1 MAPLVTAYRLF
12 DLSLARRTQLSH
24 CLSRLTFTGP
34 EVGKMATYA
43 PDQRVKLLF
52 PDSKGRPSALPHQ
65 PDWLAIRRAMP
76 VADRPPMR
84 TYTIRLLRPEQ
95 GEVDIDFVLHG
106 DEGPATRWALNAAIG
121 DTVQIVAPDRT
132 FPGQAGGYEWKPAP
146 GTKHVLLIG
155 DETALPAIAGILDEL
170 AVLPAPPT
178 VQAFI
183 EVPEARDVM
192 ELPRW
197 PGLEVEWMPRAD
209 TGEAQPMVA
218 ALQRARL
225 PAMKVDTQA
234 ETLEMIDLDKKIVWH
249 RAAPVDDGFYAWI
262 AGEASSVL
270 AIRHHLINE
279 RGVDRRALNLM
290 GYWRRG
296 QSVDDRAA

>member
-12 DLSLARRTQLSH
+12 DLSLTRRATLTH

-34 EVGKMATYA
+34 QVGRMATHA

-52 PDSKGRPSALPHQ
+52 PDAKGRPSALPHR
-65 PDWLAIRRAMP
+65 PDWLAIRRALP
-76 VADRPPMR
+76 LADRPPMR
-84 TYTIRLLRPEQ
+84 TYTIRHLRADA

-106 DEGPATRWALNAAIG
+106 DEGPASRWALHAQAG
-121 DTVQIVAPDRT
+121 DTIQIVAPDRA
-132 FPGQAGGYEWKPAP
+132 FAGQVGGYEWKPAP
-146 GTKHVLLIG
+146 RTKHVLLIG
-155 DETALPAIAGILDEL
+155 DETALPAIAGILDRL
-170 AVLPAPPT
+170 AAFPAPPA

-183 EVPEARDVM
+183 EIPGAGDIL

-197 PGLEVEWMPRAD
+197 PSLEVEWMPRAD
-209 TGEAQPMVA
+209 SAERQPMAA
-218 ALQRARL
+218 ALKRARL
-225 PAMKVDTQA
+225 PAMRTTA
-234 ETLEMIDLDKKIVWH
+234 PTEAIETIDLDKKILWD
-249 RAAPVDDGFYAWI
+249 RAAPVDEGFYAWI

-296 QSVDDRAA
+296 QALDDRI

>member
-1 MAPLVTAYRLF
+1 MAPLVSAYRLF
-12 DLSLARRTQLSH
+12 DLSLARRATLTH

-34 EVGKMATYA
+34 QIGQMATHA

-52 PDSKGRPSALPHQ
+52 PDPKGRPSSLPHQ
-65 PDWLAIRRAMP
+65 PDWLAIRRALP
-76 VADRPPMR
+76 LADRPPMR
-84 TYTIRLLRPEQ
+84 TYTIRHLRADA

-106 DEGPATRWALNAAIG
+106 DEGPASRWALHAQTG
-121 DTVQIVAPDRT
+121 DTVQIVAPDRA
-132 FPGQAGGYEWKPAP
+132 FAGEAGGYEWKPAA

-155 DETALPAIAGILDEL
+155 DETALPAIAGILDQL
-170 AVLPAPPT
+170 AASSAPPS

-183 EVPEARDVM
+183 EVPDTGDIM
-192 ELPRW
+192 QLPCW
-197 PGLEVEWMPRAD
+197 PGLEVEWMARAD
-209 TGEAQPMVA
+209 SVERQPMVS
-218 ALQRARL
+218 ALKRARL
-225 PAMKVDTQA
+225 PAMKRAAPA
-234 ETLEMIDLDKKIVWH
+234 EEIETIDLDTKILWD

-262 AGEASSVL
+262 AGESSSVL

-296 QSVDDRAA
+296 QALDDRS